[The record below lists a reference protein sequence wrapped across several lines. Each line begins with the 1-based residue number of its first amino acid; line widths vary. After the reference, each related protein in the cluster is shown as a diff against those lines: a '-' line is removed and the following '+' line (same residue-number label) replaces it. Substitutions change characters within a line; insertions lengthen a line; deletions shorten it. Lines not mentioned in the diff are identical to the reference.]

1 MILPQLRAAILACF
15 PGLDAPKKA
24 FFRVVK
30 RNAARL
36 NLQPVDAITD
46 QTKDVSNIEVCP
58 GVPGVTSDPTEG
70 EQVIVMF
77 VGKDEVPYIIGRAAL
92 DMPGHLPF
100 SVRHDAVRDIKF
112 VSKTSAKVTVGI
124 TTVPV
129 AKAPNLVA
137 YLNALETWALSI
149 DLAIAPAVLLLT
161 APQQLAYAAS
171 VTART
176 TAAGNISTIASTRL
190 EAE

>member
-1 MILPQLRAAILACF
+1 MILSHLRAAILACF

-36 NLQPVDAITD
+36 NLQPVDAIAD
-46 QTKDVSNIEVCP
+46 QTKDVSNVEVCP

-112 VSKTSAKVTVGI
+112 VSKNNAKVYVGSGP
-124 TTVPV
+124 TFALARAADVSTLLSQLKTAAATMEASVVPEVV
-129 AKAPNLVA
+129 AVGG
-137 YLNALETWALSI
+137 I
-149 DLAIAPAVLLLT
+149 LT
-161 APQQLAYAAS
+161 AALT
-171 VTART
+171 VTITGT
-176 TAAGNISTIASTRL
+176 TKL